1 MIQKHSVTIDD
12 LNMTIST
19 GDLAQLASG
28 SVTITVGET
37 CVFVSAT
44 AANTVREGQ
53 DWFPLTVDYREKFS
67 AAGRIPGGYFKR
79 EARPTQ
85 SDRARARAQHQDQQ
99 APAAIRPLSWWAG
112 GRPLWTLSV

>member
-1 MIQKHSVTIDD
+1 MIQQHSVTIDD

-79 EARPTQ
+79 
-85 SDRARARAQHQDQQ
+85 
-99 APAAIRPLSWWAG
+99 
-112 GRPLWTLSV
+112 

>member
-1 MIQKHSVTIDD
+1 MIQQHSVTIDD

-79 EARPTQ
+79 SSANGKGNPDLAAMRSPLPTSVSERLPERG
-85 SDRARARAQHQDQQ
+85 SDYRVPPFDR
-99 APAAIRPLSWWAG
+99 
-112 GRPLWTLSV
+112 